1 MATTIGKILINESL
15 PEDMRVEDRV
25 LDKKGT
31 QALFQELAERYPERY
46 IDVLQRTNNIARMV
60 ATEYGGEASLS
71 LNDFRLPDDVRKY
84 RDSVRLKIRNISQD
98 DLLTPEQKNEAII
111 KMVRASMPKVQKM
124 VEESANKDGNA
135 FAKSIAHGYRGSPVQ
150 LTQLLYGDQLSADH
164 KGRIQP
170 VAGLHG
176 YSEGTTLAEYWASSY
191 SARKAFTDVQFA
203 TAASGFLGKQVAHMS
218 QKLKITGKDCGLSAD
233 VGTIMEGDDPDII
246 GHVLQREVNG
256 LPAGHVLRKNDLKA
270 IRGKKPLVRAVSTCQ
285 QKDGGICQKCAGARE
300 QGRFPSVGTY
310 IGIGSARI
318 LSEPMTQLG
327 LASKHTGGL
336 VGQETAKEV
345 EGFDEVNQFLQ
356 VPKNFRGASTLAPVD
371 GKVTL
376 VKKAPQGGQFIRV
389 GGETVYAPPGR
400 TVEVKAGDVVE
411 AGDTLTDG
419 TPNPAE
425 IARYKGLGEG
435 RRYFTQKFYEILR
448 DNGIASHRRNVDTV
462 ARAFFDKVDITKDGA
477 AGYTIG
483 DTVSYADIQRT
494 YKPREGHSALAPGR
508 ANGQYL
514 ERPVLHYTIGTRI
527 TPKVSKFLK
536 QEGIQEIL
544 VHKDPT
550 GFEPKIMRAMDHPG
564 KERDWKTQLTGFG
577 LKKSLVESAQKGSE
591 SPHKNLSPATEL
603 MDPMKL

>member
-1 MATTIGKILINESL
+1 MATTIGKILVNEAL
-15 PEDMRVEDRV
+15 PEDMRDDTRV

-71 LNDFRLPDDVRKY
+71 LKDFKLPSNVREYRAKVRKK
-84 RDSVRLKIRNISQD
+84 LHNISQD
-98 DLLTPEQKNEAII
+98 RLLTPEQKNEAII
-111 KMVRASMPKVQKM
+111 KTVRQSMPVVQKM
-124 VEESANKDGNA
+124 VEESAAKEGNA
-135 FAKSIAHGYRGSPVQ
+135 FAQSIKHGYRGSPVQ

-176 YSEGTTLAEYWASSY
+176 YSEGTTLGEYWASSY
-191 SARKAFTDVQFA
+191 SARKAFTDVQFS

-218 QKLKITGKDCGLSAD
+218 QKLKITGKDCGLSNS
-233 VGTIMEGDDPDII
+233 VGTIMDGDDPDII

-256 LPAGHVLRKNDLKA
+256 LPAGHVLRKNDLNA
-270 IRGKKPLVRAVSTCQ
+270 IRGKKPLVRSVSTCQ

-300 QGRFPSVGTY
+300 QGRFPSLGTY

-318 LSEPMTQLG
+318 LTEPLTQLG
-327 LASKHTGGL
+327 LSSKHTGGL
-336 VGQETAKEV
+336 VSAEAPKDV

-356 VPKNFRGASTLAPVD
+356 VPKNFRGASTLSPVD
-371 GKVTL
+371 GKVSL
-376 VKKAPQGGQFIRV
+376 VKKAPQGGQYIRI

-400 TVEVKAGDVVE
+400 EVQVQVGEVVE
-411 AGDTLTDG
+411 AGDMVTDG

-448 DNGIASHRRNVDTV
+448 DNGVATHRRNVDTI
-462 ARAFFDKVDITKDGA
+462 ARAFFDKVDITKEGA
-477 AGYTIG
+477 AGFTIG
-483 DTVSYADIQRT
+483 DTVSYSDIQRT
-494 YKPREGHSALAPGR
+494 YKPREGHATVSPGR
-508 ANGQYL
+508 AHGQYL
-514 ERPVLHYTIGTRI
+514 ESPVLHYTIGTRI

-544 VHKDPT
+544 VHKDPV

-577 LKKSLVESAQKGSE
+577 LKKSLLESAQKGSV
-591 SPHKNLSPATEL
+591 SPHKNLSPAVEL

>member
-1 MATTIGKILINESL
+1 MATTIGKILVNEAL
-15 PEDMRVEDRV
+15 PDDMRDDARV
-25 LDKKGT
+25 LDKKGA

-46 IDVLQRTNNIARMV
+46 IDILQRTNNIARMV

-71 LNDFRLPDDVRKY
+71 LEDFRIPEKVKQYRDGVRK
-84 RDSVRLKIRNISQD
+84 KIHNISQD
-98 DLLTPEQKNEAII
+98 RLLTPEQKEKAIVSL
-111 KMVRASMPKVQKM
+111 VRKTMPEVQKL
-124 VEESANKDGNA
+124 VEEEALKGNNA

-150 LTQLLYGDQLSADH
+150 LTQLLYGDQLSVDH

-170 VAGLHG
+170 VPGLHS

-191 SARKAFTDVQFA
+191 SARKAFTDVQFS

-218 QKLKITGKDCGLSAD
+218 QKLKITGKDCGLPSE
-233 VGTIMEGDDPDII
+233 VGTIMDGDDPDII

-256 LPAGHVLRKNDLKA
+256 LPAGHVIRKNDLKI
-270 IRGKKPLVRAVSTCQ
+270 IRGKKPLVRATSTCQ

-300 QGRFPSVGTY
+300 QGRFPSLGTY

-318 LSEPMTQLG
+318 LTEPLTQLG
-327 LASKHTGGL
+327 LSSKHTGGL
-336 VGQETAKEV
+336 VEAETNKEV
-345 EGFDEVNQFLQ
+345 TGFDEVNQFLQ
-356 VPKNFRGASTLAPVD
+356 VPKTFRGASTLAPLD
-371 GKVTL
+371 GKVSL
-376 VKKAPQGGQFIRV
+376 IKKAPQGGQFIRV

-400 TVEVKAGDVVE
+400 EVQVAVGDVVE
-411 AGDTLTDG
+411 AGDMLTDG
-419 TPNPAE
+419 SPNPAE

-448 DNGIASHRRNVDTV
+448 DNGVASHRRNVDTV

-477 AGYTIG
+477 AGFTIG
-483 DTVSYADIQRT
+483 DTVSYVDIQRT
-494 YKPREGHSALAPGR
+494 YKPREGHAALAPSR
-508 ANGQYL
+508 AHGQYL

-544 VHKDPT
+544 VHKDPA

-577 LKKSLVESAQKGSE
+577 LKKSLLESAQRGSV